1 MTMEFSKYEA
11 TGNDFILVDG
21 LSTEPE
27 LSGVAI
33 RELCD
38 RRRGVGADGVILML
52 PSRVSDLR
60 MRIFNADSSEAEMC
74 GNGIR
79 ALSLFAIDRGILEG
93 PQIIVETAAG
103 EKTVKLSGVRDDGTV
118 FTVDMG
124 KPSLL
129 RGEIPMGGPPDT
141 EPIGIDLPIDG
152 GALKAT
158 CVSMGNPHCVI
169 FVENVGDCPVADIGS
184 RVENHVLFP
193 ERTNVELVEVS
204 NKERLMA
211 RVWERGVGETLAC
224 GTGACASLV
233 AAKLNGMCGD
243 RADVVLP
250 GGSLEVMWDQGPVFL
265 SGPARHVYDG
275 TIEVAG
281 GR

>member
-27 LSGVAI
+27 LSGAAI

-60 MRIFNADSSEAEMC
+60 MRIFNADGSEAEMC

>member
-1 MTMEFSKYEA
+1 
-11 TGNDFILVDG
+11 
-21 LSTEPE
+21 
-27 LSGVAI
+27 
-33 RELCD
+33 
-38 RRRGVGADGVILML
+38 
-52 PSRVSDLR
+52 
-60 MRIFNADSSEAEMC
+60 
-74 GNGIR
+74 
-79 ALSLFAIDRGILEG
+79 
-93 PQIIVETAAG
+93 
-103 EKTVKLSGVRDDGTV
+103 
-118 FTVDMG
+118 
-124 KPSLL
+124 
-129 RGEIPMGGPPDT
+129 MGGPPDT